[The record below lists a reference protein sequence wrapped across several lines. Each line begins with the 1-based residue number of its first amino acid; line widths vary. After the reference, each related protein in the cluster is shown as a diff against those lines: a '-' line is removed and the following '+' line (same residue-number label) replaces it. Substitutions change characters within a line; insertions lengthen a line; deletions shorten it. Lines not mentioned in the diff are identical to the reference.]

1 MPTPAP
7 APDPLWFGMSTASA
21 APKEPGIYAWYA
33 VPEAG
38 PADWQVTPGP
48 GGADTGPELLAKFLG
63 AHTKRLNSPPL
74 KLSISWHLWAGWNG
88 EVGDVGTQRLVD
100 SLETMTTPT
109 AARAGSKSLHWALHN
124 VSAREAL
131 AKVLLE
137 SAPRL
142 VAPIYIGVARNLAE
156 RLPQHVKA
164 FNAASATL
172 KAHGVVTS
180 KQLKGFG
187 GRAAAAGLRHAD
199 LRVGVLP
206 VAALATGLT
215 IAEQRQVV
223 EAAEFVLNRWHR
235 PILGRR

>member
-1 MPTPAP
+1 MTTSSIP
-7 APDPLWFGMSTASA
+7 PDPLWFSTSTTSTAPSD
-21 APKEPGIYAWYA
+21 PGIYAWYA

-48 GGADTGPELLAKFLG
+48 GGVDTGPELLAQFLG

-74 KLSISWHLWAGWNG
+74 RMKVSWHLWAAWTG
-88 EVGDVGTQRLVD
+88 EVGDVGTARLVE
-100 SLETMTTPT
+100 SLEKM
-109 AARAGSKSLHWALHN
+109 GSVHAKGVGSTSLHWALHN

-131 AKVLLE
+131 ANILLA
-137 SAPRL
+137 SSPRL
-142 VAPIYIGVARNLAE
+142 VAPIYIGVSRNLAQ

-164 FNAASATL
+164 FDDAL
-172 KAHGVVTS
+172 VHLRAHGALTS
-180 KQLKGFG
+180 DHLKGFG

-206 VAALATGLT
+206 VTSIATGLT
-215 IAEQRQVV
+215 AGEQRTVV